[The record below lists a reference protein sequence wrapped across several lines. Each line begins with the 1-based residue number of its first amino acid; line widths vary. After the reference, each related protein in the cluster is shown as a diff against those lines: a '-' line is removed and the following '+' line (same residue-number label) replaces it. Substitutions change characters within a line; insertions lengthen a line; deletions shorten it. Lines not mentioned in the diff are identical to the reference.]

1 MECASCGAV
10 IDPGD
15 RFCPACCLPNIGGIH
30 HPRFGPP
37 EREPG
42 PLLVAR
48 VVGPGLRPCPRCSD
62 GIRATDHYC
71 RSCGIEVARLTPLPP
86 PGRTVGVWTSPGP
99 HGSDWYHPMAV
110 LTAGLR
116 LMLAAVAAVAAGV
129 VANSVM
135 VDRALTGSIPLV
147 GSRGPHPNWSE
158 LQTWGGNLA
167 ALQLLLIGVATVLV
181 VGWTRRA
188 YRNLAPLNVID
199 QRFAPRWAVLGWLIP
214 GVDVIVPKQLLDD
227 TWRASDPAAPP
238 YASGPSG
245 WRHTPVPTTHHLWW
259 ICTLV
264 ALPLVVLTEVQLSL
278 NGTLPPSTSAGVHD
292 AQWGYLLLAGSQAL
306 LVFAGILLFRMV
318 GSIYERQ
325 RDRAA
330 AIGPVA
336 PVPGSGP
343 DGDEVDDEDEPVES
357 APESVFVHAV
367 DAQPIGRY

>member
-15 RFCPACCLPNIGGIH
+15 RFCPACCLPNIGGTH

-37 EREPG
+37 EKEPG

-48 VVGPGLRPCPRCSD
+48 EVGPGLRACPRCSD
-62 GIRATDHYC
+62 GIRVTDHYC
-71 RSCGIEVARLTPLPP
+71 RSCGIEVARLAPLPP
-86 PGRTVGVWTSPGP
+86 PGRTVGVWTAPGP
-99 HGSDWYHPMAV
+99 QGSEWYRPMAV

-116 LMLAAVAAVAAGV
+116 LMLAAVAVAAICV

-135 VDRALTGSIPLV
+135 VDRALTGSVPLF
-147 GSRGPHPNWSE
+147 GSRGPRPNWSE
-158 LQTWGGNLA
+158 LQSWGGNLA
-167 ALQLLLIGVATVLV
+167 ALQLLLIGLATVLLV
-181 VGWTRRA
+181 VWTRRA
-188 YRNLAPLNVID
+188 YRNLTPLNVID
-199 QRFAPRWAVLGWLIP
+199 LRFAPRWAVLGWLIP
-214 GVDVIVPKQLLDD
+214 GVDVIVPKQILDD

-238 YASGPSG
+238 YASGTSG
-245 WRHTPVPTTHHLWW
+245 WRRTPVPTSHHLWW

-264 ALPLVVLTEVQLSL
+264 ALPLVVLTEIQLSL
-278 NGTLPPSTSAGVHD
+278 SATLPPTTTAGIHD
-292 AQWGYLLLAGSQAL
+292 AQWGYLLLAGAQAL

-336 PVPGSGP
+336 PELGSGP
-343 DGDEVDDEDEPVES
+343 GDPDEEEPV
-357 APESVFVHAV
+357 APASHSVFVHAV
-367 DAQPIGRY
+367 DAEAIGRY